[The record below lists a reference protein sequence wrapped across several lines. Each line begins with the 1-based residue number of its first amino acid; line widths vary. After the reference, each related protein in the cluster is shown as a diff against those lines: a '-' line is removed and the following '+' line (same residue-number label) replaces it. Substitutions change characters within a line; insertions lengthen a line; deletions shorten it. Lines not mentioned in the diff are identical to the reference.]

1 MATLEGLVNAV
12 GITGWYMTVDYR
24 TAGVDIDAA
33 NHAKQ
38 MMAEAVH
45 STHSAAVL
53 AGMGAFG
60 GALALG
66 DTLTRYR
73 DPVLVASTDG
83 VGTKTLIALAMDRY
97 GTIGQ
102 DLVNHCINDLL
113 VQGARP
119 LFFMDYIAAAKLD
132 AQVVSEIVAGVA
144 MACRA
149 ANCALLGGETAEM
162 PDVYAA
168 GAFDLAG
175 TMIGIVDRERLI
187 TGTNITPGDA
197 VLALPSSGLH
207 TNGYSLAR
215 RVAEPHGYEAKP
227 DALNGETLGNALLA
241 VHRSYLDRIEALCSA
256 GITIKG
262 MAHITGGG
270 LWENVPR
277 VLPDGVAVE
286 IKRNSWTVPPIFSF
300 LVDQAQLDEHEAYRT
315 FNMGLGM
322 IVILATNDVEAAQA
336 AVPELAPIGYV
347 VEASDDE
354 RVRLIK

>member
-1 MATLEGLVNAV
+1 
-12 GITGWYMTVDYR
+12 
-24 TAGVDIDAA
+24 VDIDTA
-33 NHAKQ
+33 NRAKQ
-38 MMAEAVH
+38 LMAAAVR
-45 STHSAAVL
+45 STHGPAVL

-60 GALALG
+60 GALALS
-66 DTLTRYR
+66 DTLARYP

-83 VGTKTLIALAMDRY
+83 VGTKTLVAAAVGRY
-97 GTIGQ
+97 DTVGQ

-132 AQVVSEIVAGVA
+132 APNVAALVEGVA
-144 MACRA
+144 VACRA

-162 PDVYAA
+162 PDVYVP

-175 TMIGIVDRERLI
+175 TMVGVVDRNSLI
-187 TGTNITPGDA
+187 IGTTIAPGDA
-197 VLALPSSGLH
+197 VLALPSTGLH

-215 RVAEPHGYEAKP
+215 RILQRATTQGRPYSYDARPEA
-227 DALNGETLGNALLA
+227 LGGQTLGEALLA
-241 VHRSYLDRIEALCSA
+241 VHRPYLAEAEALHHA

-277 VLPDGVAVE
+277 ILPNGVAVE
-286 IKRNSWTVPPIFSF
+286 VKRGSWTIPSIFTF
-300 LVDQAQLDEHEAYRT
+300 LIDQAQLDEHEAYRT

-322 IVILATNDVEAAQA
+322 LVILDADNVAAAQQ
-336 AVPELAPIGYV
+336 AVPELAHVGRV
-347 VEASDDE
+347 VEATSDK
-354 RVRLIK
+354 RVQLVN

>member
-1 MATLEGLVNAV
+1 MQNRSPTSNIQNYAA
-12 GITGWYMTVDYR
+12 
-24 TAGVDIDAA
+24 AGVDIDAA
-33 NHAKQ
+33 NRAKQ
-38 MMAEAVH
+38 MMADAVR

-66 DTLTRYR
+66 DTLTRYH

-83 VGTKTLIALAMDRY
+83 AGTKTLIAAAMDRY
-97 GTIGQ
+97 NTVGQ

-132 AQVVSEIVAGVA
+132 AGQVASIVEGVA
-144 MACRA
+144 QACRA

-162 PDVYAA
+162 PDVYAS

-175 TMIGIVDRERLI
+175 TMVGIVDRSSLI
-187 TGTNITPGDA
+187 TGAAIRPGDA

-215 RVAEPHGYEAKP
+215 RVAARAATGDHPYNIKP
-227 DALNGETLGNALLA
+227 DSLNGETLGDALLA
-241 VHRSYLDRIEALCSA
+241 VHRSYLDQIEALWSTDV
-256 GITIKG
+256 TIKG

-270 LWENVPR
+270 LWENAPR
-277 VLPDGVAVE
+277 VLPNNVAIE
-286 IKRNSWTVPPIFSF
+286 IKRGSWTVSPIFNF
-300 LVDQAQLDEHEAYRT
+300 LVEQANLDEYEAFRT

-322 IVILATNDVEAAQA
+322 IVILAAHAVPAAQQ
-336 AVPELAPIGYV
+336 AVPELVQVGRV
-347 VEASDDE
+347 VEANGGE
-354 RVRLIK
+354 RVRLVN

>member
-1 MATLEGLVNAV
+1 MPIQNPTTQGVPEIQHYAA
-12 GITGWYMTVDYR
+12 
-24 TAGVDIDAA
+24 AGVDIDAA
-33 NHAKQ
+33 NRAKQ
-38 MMAEAVH
+38 MMADAVR
-45 STHSAAVL
+45 STHSTAVL

-66 DTLTRYR
+66 NTLTRYR

-83 VGTKTLIALAMDRY
+83 VGTKTLIAAAMDRY
-97 GTIGQ
+97 GTVGQ

-132 AQVVSEIVAGVA
+132 AEQVASVVEGVA
-144 MACRA
+144 QACRA

-162 PDVYAA
+162 PDVYAPA
-168 GAFDLAG
+168 AFDLAG
-175 TMIGIVDRERLI
+175 TMVGIVDRDALI
-187 TGTNITPGDA
+187 TGAAIGPGDV

-215 RVAEPHGYEAKP
+215 RIAEPHGYDARP
-227 DALNGETLGNALLA
+227 DALRGETLGDALLA
-241 VHRSYLDRIEALCSA
+241 VHRSYLEQIEALWSA
-256 GITIKG
+256 HITIKG

-277 VLPDGVAVE
+277 VLPPGVAVDIE
-286 IKRNSWTVPPIFSF
+286 HGSWTIPPIFSF
-300 LVDQAQLDEHEAYRT
+300 LVDQAKLDEHEAFRT

-322 IVILATNDVEAAQA
+322 VVVLAAHDVTAAQQ
-336 AVPELAPIGYV
+336 AVPELAQVGRV
-347 VEASDDE
+347 VEASDGE
-354 RVRLIK
+354 HVRLI

>member
-1 MATLEGLVNAV
+1 MPIPHPQSPV
-12 GITGWYMTVDYR
+12 TGYAA
-24 TAGVDIDAA
+24 AGVDIDAA
-33 NHAKQ
+33 NRAKQ
-38 MMAEAVH
+38 MMAAAVR

-53 AGMGAFG
+53 AGSMGAFG

-66 DTLTRYR
+66 DTLTCYR

-83 VGTKTLIALAMDRY
+83 VGTKTLIAAALGRY
-97 GTIGQ
+97 NTVGQ

-132 AQVVSEIVAGVA
+132 AEVVSEIVAGMAV
-144 MACRA
+144 ACRA
-149 ANCALLGGETAEM
+149 AHCALLGGETAEM

-175 TMIGIVDRERLI
+175 TMVGIVDRACLI
-187 TGTNITPGDA
+187 IGANIASGDA

-215 RVAEPHGYEAKP
+215 RIVEPLGYNERP
-227 DALNGETLGNALLA
+227 NALNGEPLGDALLA
-241 VHRSYLDRIEALCSA
+241 VHRSYLEQLEALWSA
-256 GITIKG
+256 GITING

-277 VLPDGVAVE
+277 VLPHGVAVE
-286 IKRNSWTVPPIFSF
+286 IRRGSWTIPPVFSF
-300 LVDQAQLDEHEAYRT
+300 LVDRAKLGEHEAFRT

-322 IVILATNDVEAAQA
+322 IVILASNQVAAAQQ
-336 AVPELAPIGYV
+336 AVPELAQVGRV
-347 VEASDDE
+347 VEANGGE
-354 RVRLIK
+354 RVRLID